1 MATNHDEDK
10 TISGLLTL
18 KGGLAIDP
26 SSVANADT
34 FVVEKR
40 YVSQLITQA
49 ALSAGATCTV
59 ALTGEPTAM
68 IPRACYVVTDEA
80 TTSSSGDTTGLTC
93 EVGLAGDPDFLMVST
108 SVFGAASRKEAY
120 AGVGIDGYRAADPLV
135 IKFTAVGAGSEDCAD
150 ISNLNLRVVILYTPV
165 SAEA

>member
-1 MATNHDEDK
+1 MSTIHDDVKTFNGAATF
-10 TISGLLTL
+10 
-18 KGGLAIDP
+18 KGGVTIDP
-26 SSVANADT
+26 ASVSAANT
-34 FVVEKR
+34 FVPCKR

-68 IPRACYVVTDEA
+68 IPQACYVVTTDT
-80 TTSSSGDTTGLTC
+80 TTSGDAATTGLTC

-108 SVFGAASRKEAY
+108 SVFGAAGRKEAY
-120 AGVGIDGYRAADPLV
+120 AGVGIDSYRAADPLV
-135 IKFTAVGAGSEDCAD
+135 VKFTAAGGGSEDCAD
-150 ISNLNLRVVILYTPV
+150 ITNLNLRVVILYCPV